1 MRSDNS
7 ERAFKHG
14 GERIRYLFIL
24 LCIVPI
30 RIYIYIRI
38 YTHMFTFYTPIYLP
52 LSLYACLSACLPA
65 CLPACRP
72 AWSIYVCIC
81 LSTCF
86 PIYIHWLRDSR
97 LERICCFPV
106 VFSNQLC
113 RRRISP
119 ARIFELVCFTYI
131 PPHRLPRSQA
141 LDPKPLNPKRDP

>member
-30 RIYIYIRI
+30 RIYIYAYIHTCLRFI
-38 YTHMFTFYTPIYLP
+38 HPSIS
-52 LSLYACLSACLPA
+52 LSLFMPVCLPA
-65 CLPACRP
+65 CLP